1 MSSPSL
7 VPSSTSPE
15 MMSSGKV
22 SVPQSTSR
30 QSTNPSAKSRSE
42 TKSIVSVQD
51 DDDRASKNPF
61 RLPPNSDI
69 FLLRDKERERQKLER
84 EREKNLKIHQKTT
97 YAGQM
102 NKKRA
107 ELRRKMK
114 EGEDVGTDERNEEAA
129 ILALR
134 DDPSWKLATTKDRN
148 IERESINEFICKKR
162 EMFLLQYSLAV
173 KRDEIRKLDEG
184 AAAEERKLEKAEQY
198 LEEDTAMFDEF
209 LKENDKNSVEA
220 IKIAE
225 QEAKVKLEKVS
236 EIKKIST
243 KMVSLKSDISKHE
256 EILKEYMMYKE
267 FLIKLSPK
275 EWRQKFEEKR
285 KTRAALKEK
294 GERVSDSAKRTDSRS
309 SSGAQ
314 QAGKDGVLGRDSSVP
329 SRHSGKAPSASRKWS
344 SISHKEEEETSSEDD
359 EEPELFFTEPQQL
372 LDILT
377 ELEEQNL
384 SLIQNS
390 RETEEALEE
399 FKHTMSN
406 THQKMNQETEILKQQ
421 IDVLKDTIDRERE
434 RAAELELKARL
445 FSYGQFKGEDQDDM
459 MERLEKKVG
468 EVYRTCIGDNE
479 ANLSALQMLTSI
491 ESRLDELFEN
501 IEMIPREKVQLAE
514 KVKEKER
521 RLRLREEKIKVQK
534 QHQEERLRKA
544 LERAQADIKK
554 AAGKKLMFRSQ
565 PPACKPKENKDQDIT
580 DKEKEEQLYFF
591 T

>member
-1 MSSPSL
+1 
-7 VPSSTSPE
+7 
-15 MMSSGKV
+15 
-22 SVPQSTSR
+22 
-30 QSTNPSAKSRSE
+30 
-42 TKSIVSVQD
+42 
-51 DDDRASKNPF
+51 
-61 RLPPNSDI
+61 
-69 FLLRDKERERQKLER
+69 
-84 EREKNLKIHQKTT
+84 
-97 YAGQM
+97 M

-256 EILKEYMMYKE
+256 EILKEYMMYKDA
-267 FLIKLSPK
+267 PAV
-275 EWRQKFEEKR
+275 EEKALWPKNQDSKQSEYVR
-285 KTRAALKEK
+285 HYINTTINFKSALFKTKLKPKTQPEPQPYA
-294 GERVSDSAKRTDSRS
+294 GAVGPGFLLVQNNARPNVARVCRQFLDDEDIDDIDWPSRS
-309 SSGAQ
+309 PDLNPIENLWEVMYRCIQRHQVAPQTAQ
-314 QAGKDGVLGRDSSVP
+314 ELTDALIQVWEEIPQDTIRCLIRSMPKRCQECIQA
-329 SRHSGKAPSASRKWS
+329 
-344 SISHKEEEETSSEDD
+344 
-359 EEPELFFTEPQQL
+359 ELFFTEPQQL

-521 RLRLREEKIKVQK
+521 RLRSVLHQSLVQM
-534 QHQEERLRKA
+534 LVWP
-544 LERAQADIKK
+544 
-554 AAGKKLMFRSQ
+554 SQ
-565 PPACKPKENKDQDIT
+565 C
-580 DKEKEEQLYFF
+580 
-591 T
+591 